1 MALELGVV
9 GLMNVQFAVKG
20 GEVYVLEVN
29 PVRREQCRTCP
40 SVLVLPGPGGRPLYG
55 RCQPQGTRVYRRV
68 KPQHYF
74 VKEAVF
80 PFAKFPKVDPILGPE
95 MKSTGEVMGVG
106 QPSPKPLAR
115 PLWVRVRKCRKKALP
130 LFQCVVDKPAAVDVA
145 RMLIER
151 GFDLMATRGTAK
163 VIADAGLAVKV
174 NKVLEGRPH
183 IVDMIKNDQIALIV
197 NTTEGKQAIR
207 DSFAIRRS
215 ALQHKVFY
223 TTTITAAHAVCQALG
238 ISGEPTVRRLQ
249 DLHAEMQ

>member
-1 MALELGVV
+1 M
-9 GLMNVQFAVKG
+9 
-20 GEVYVLEVN
+20 
-29 PVRREQCRTCP
+29 R
-40 SVLVLPGPGGRPLYG
+40 
-55 RCQPQGTRVYRRV
+55 
-68 KPQHYF
+68 
-74 VKEAVF
+74 
-80 PFAKFPKVDPILGPE
+80 D
-95 MKSTGEVMGVG
+95 
-106 QPSPKPLAR
+106 
-115 PLWVRVRKCRKKALP
+115 
-130 LFQCVVDKPAAVDVA
+130 VDKPASVEVA

-151 GFDLMATRGTAK
+151 GFDLVATRGTAK
-163 VIADAGLAVKV
+163 VINDAGLAVKEV

-183 IVDMIKNDQIALIV
+183 IVDMIKNDEIALIV

>member
-1 MALELGVV
+1 ML
-9 GLMNVQFAVKG
+9 F
-20 GEVYVLEVN
+20 
-29 PVRREQCRTCP
+29 R
-40 SVLVLPGPGGRPLYG
+40 S
-55 RCQPQGTRVYRRV
+55 V

-106 QPSPKPLAR
+106 ATFAEAFGKASLGAGEKLPESGTAFIS
-115 PLWVRVRKCRKKALP
+115 VRE
-130 LFQCVVDKPAAVDVA
+130 VDKPASVEVA

-151 GFDLMATRGTAK
+151 GFSLVATKGTAK
-163 VIADAGLAVKV
+163 VLGEAGLEVKVV

-197 NTTEGKQAIR
+197 NTTEGKQATR

-223 TTTITAAHAVCQALG
+223 TTTIAAAHAVCQALG

-249 DLHAEMQ
+249 DLHAEMK